1 MIEMLRLALAK
12 GAKKETLTGLSGLG
26 DLLLTCTSYQSRNF
40 SLGVELGKGKKL
52 EEVVKTRRAVTEG
65 VANATAVVE
74 LSKKYGIEMPIV
86 NAVAKILQ
94 DESSIEQ
101 TIKELLAR
109 PVTTE

>member
-1 MIEMLRLALAK
+1 
-12 GAKKETLTGLSGLG
+12 
-26 DLLLTCTSYQSRNF
+26 
-40 SLGVELGKGKKL
+40 
-52 EEVVKTRRAVTEG
+52 